1 MDQDIREQREAM
13 SAQREAQAA
22 GHDWFV
28 SALRLFERAGRA
40 FDAVK
45 VAARV
50 EDDAYARAE
59 EDFRYAHEVVN
70 IARQTLRAVRIVC
83 SEGSQLSAVSAWRV
97 V

>member
-1 MDQDIREQREAM
+1 MPT
-13 SAQREAQAA
+13 
-22 GHDWFV
+22 
-28 SALRLFERAGRA
+28 
-40 FDAVK
+40 
-45 VAARV
+45 AARV